1 MIWGQACLACVV
13 WIGYGFFQR
22 SRQDVI
28 RDRISALSRSKRVL
42 LGSLGFIVGAIL
54 LLGGLW
60 LVSLWGGLTPDGLT
74 LGGWFA
80 VALLGLVFV
89 HIQVMAAASMISLVQ
104 EAEQSAVKREAEPPK
119 ASQSSGKKNQ
129 S

>member
-22 SRQDVI
+22 RRQDVI
-28 RDRISALSRSKRVL
+28 RARIFALSRTKRVL
-42 LGSLGFIVGAIL
+42 LGSLGFIVGALL

-60 LVSLWGGLTPDGLT
+60 LVSLWGGLTRDGLT
-74 LGGWFA
+74 LGGWLA

-104 EAEQSAVKREAEPPK
+104 EAEQTAVKSEAEPPK